1 MRILDELGCVDLPY
15 ESTMLAIDDGSVI
28 AHLADGS
35 KILMAQYETI
45 EKAKMALRKLRA
57 SYQKAVESERTNL
70 NQHRFE
76 YTNITTEYFQF
87 PTEEDLT

>member
-28 AHLADGS
+28 AHLSDGS
-35 KILMAQYETI
+35 KILMAQYDTI

-57 SYQKAVESERTNL
+57 SYQKAVESGRTNL
-70 NQHRFE
+70 IPFE

>member
-35 KILMAQYETI
+35 KILMAQYDTI
-45 EKAKMALRKLRA
+45 EKAKLSLRKLRA
-57 SYQKAVESERTNL
+57 SYQKAVESTRTTL
-70 NQHRFE
+70 IPFE